1 MSRHRGYGDRSGR
14 KRREVRLDEQRAG
27 TAHAARRD
35 ILLRYAITHP
45 TVARLWMCRQQSGR
59 VKPAFRTRAAA
70 VAADALMAQLEGG
83 GGRCAR
89 MSAGWRTGGKCWVI
103 IGTSR
108 HNEC

>member
-14 KRREVRLDEQRAG
+14 KQREVRLDEQRAG

-59 VKPAFRTRAAA
+59 VKPAFRTRTAA
-70 VAADALMAQLEGG
+70 VAADALMAQLEGRG
-83 GGRCAR
+83 ALRPYECRMTYGREVLGDHWHLA
-89 MSAGWRTGGKCWVI
+89 SQ
-103 IGTSR
+103 
-108 HNEC
+108 

>member
-83 GGRCAR
+83 GALRPYECRMAYGREVLGDHWHLA
-89 MSAGWRTGGKCWVI
+89 SQ
-103 IGTSR
+103 
-108 HNEC
+108 

>member
-70 VAADALMAQLEGG
+70 VAADALMAQLEGREALRPYECRMAY
-83 GGRCAR
+83 GREVLGDHWHLA
-89 MSAGWRTGGKCWVI
+89 SQ
-103 IGTSR
+103 
-108 HNEC
+108 